1 MTPTLN
7 LDSFRDQHGDPTRWS
22 TADIDSYLV
31 LGDIAPPEPLPY
43 TYAEMQA
50 MAADYQR
57 SANDQKAIADR
68 LAGEGHDT
76 AASIWRRGARGAREL
91 AAAARMGWPAFEAH
105 LNGW

>member
-1 MTPTLN
+1 MLTL
-7 LDSFRDQHGDPTRWS
+7 DQYRDDHGDPTWWS

-31 LGDIAPPEPLPY
+31 IGDIAPPEPLPY
-43 TYAEMQA
+43 TYAEIQA

-57 SANDQKAIADR
+57 SADDQKAIADR

-76 AASIWRRGARGAREL
+76 AAGIWRRGARGAREL

>member
-31 LGDIAPPEPLPY
+31 IGDIVPPEPLPY

-76 AASIWRRGARGAREL
+76 AAGIWRRGARGTREL